1 MVVSSSPVGMRE
13 ASSWNVSTRGSLAAA
28 AGGASMWTVPVRIVK
43 PGVGVLLEVRV
54 IVTAPPVGVV
64 AAACTGSLAVAPVAP
79 VSVLREPP
87 GATLGFVTVLGSSMQ
102 FASQPSPAVTP
113 PSSHSSTPV
122 CTTPSPH
129 TLGLQ
134 SFLQAS
140 MLLVLPSSHCS
151 QPGSALPSP
160 QTAAF
165 PPVQMPVRQ
174 VSVCVHAFPSSQVVP
189 SGAWGFEH
197 VPFTGLHV
205 PTRWHWSSAV
215 HTTGFV
221 PAHDPLWQVSVCVQA
236 SLSSQGVPF
245 GRRQV
250 SADSLQRSAHWPP

>member
-54 IVTAPPVGVV
+54 IVTAPP
-64 AAACTGSLAVAPVAP
+64 AP

-221 PAHDPLWQVSVCVQA
+221 
-236 SLSSQGVPF
+236 
-245 GRRQV
+245 
-250 SADSLQRSAHWPP
+250 